1 MTSTGKEAEL
11 AAIKWLKEQQL
22 ALIETNYHCRFGEI
36 DIIMQDGDMLVFIE
50 VRLRSNAKFG
60 GAASSVTHSKQQK
73 VITTAKHFLMCHTQ
87 YAKHHCRFDVIA
99 YETSSVQGCP
109 VWYKDAFRT

>member
-1 MTSTGKEAEL
+1 MTSRGKEAEL
-11 AAIKWLKEQQL
+11 AAISWLKAQQL
-22 ALIETNYHCRFGEI
+22 TLIDTNYHCRFGEI
-36 DIIMQDGDMLVFIE
+36 DIIMQEGEMLVFIE
-50 VRLRSNAKFG
+50 VRLRASAQFG
-60 GAASSVTHSKQQK
+60 GAAYSVTPAKQK
-73 VITTAKHFLMCHTQ
+73 KIITTAKHFLMCHSQ